1 MKKILQELVVFLLNQ
16 KSLTKSLKIN
26 GDFSEVDYYCQSGF
40 EMDFPTFQELVY
52 DYIKIGHK
60 SFEEVGARAALVTCQ
75 LDEEVTISYLEDKR
89 LMIDLP
95 YLGHLVVDKS

>member
-16 KSLTKSLKIN
+16 KSLTKSLKIS
-26 GDFSEVDYYCQSGF
+26 GDFSAVDYYCQSGF

-52 DYIKIGHK
+52 DYIKIGYK
-60 SFEEVGARAALVTCQ
+60 SFEEVGARVALVTCQ
-75 LDEEVTISYLEDKR
+75 LEEEITINYLEDER

-95 YLGHLVVDKS
+95 YLGRLVVDKS

>member
-16 KSLTKSLKIN
+16 KSLTKSLKLS

-40 EMDFPTFQELVY
+40 EMDLSRFQELMS
-52 DYIKIGHK
+52 DYIKLGHK

-75 LDEEVTISYLEDKR
+75 LDEEVAISYLEDDR

-95 YLGHLVVDKS
+95 YLGHLVVDKR

>member
-1 MKKILQELVVFLLNQ
+1 MFLLNQ

-26 GDFSEVDYYCQSGF
+26 GDFS
-40 EMDFPTFQELVY
+40 TFQELVY

-60 SFEEVGARAALVTCQ
+60 SFEDVGARAALVTCQ
-75 LDEEVTISYLEDKR
+75 LDEEVTIRYLEDKR